1 MKKLFMLG
9 VIAAVMSGC
18 SNNEDDYLEIVKCN
32 LSAQRLSQS
41 QALYEITSYAQ
52 EFTRSTGFLPNAE
65 EIKKIA
71 LEGREKMG
79 LDKLGSEDT
88 HELMVEIYNSSTCK
102 KMHKQPEV
110 DG

>member
-9 VIAAVMSGC
+9 VIAALVSGC
-18 SNNEDDYLEIVKCN
+18 SNNEDDYLEIIKCN
-32 LSAQRLSQS
+32 LSAQRLSQT

-52 EFTRSTGFLPNAE
+52 EFTRSTGFLPDAE

-71 LEGREKMG
+71 LEGREKLG
-79 LDKLGSEDT
+79 LDKLDSQET

-102 KMHKQPEV
+102 KMHKQSEFE
-110 DG
+110 G